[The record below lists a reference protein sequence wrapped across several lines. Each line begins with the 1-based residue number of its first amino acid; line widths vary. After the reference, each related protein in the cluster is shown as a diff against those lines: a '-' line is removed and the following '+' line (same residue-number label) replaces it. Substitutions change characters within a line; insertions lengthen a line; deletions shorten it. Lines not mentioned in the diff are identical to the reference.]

1 MRLAAP
7 RRIRTAI
14 RLTPL
19 IDVVFLL
26 LVFFILAGRFDEI
39 SLRPLDL
46 ASAGLAAPDAPPR
59 ETVLLRLDADGG
71 ARLNGEALP
80 EGVIDARL
88 QALRGRFA
96 GLQVVLD
103 PEPGLDLQALIDW
116 LDRLEGL
123 GLDRVRLLPAQA

>member
-1 MRLAAP
+1 MRLGAP
-7 RRIRTAI
+7 RRIRNNI

-26 LVFFILAGRFDEI
+26 LVFFILAGRFDVI

-46 ASAGLAAPDAPPR
+46 AGVGPPAPGAAR
-59 ETVLLRLDADGG
+59 QETVLLRLDADGG
-71 ARLNGEALP
+71 ARLNGEAMP
-80 EGVIDARL
+80 EGAIDARL
-88 QALRGRFA
+88 RGLRERFA

-123 GLDRVRLLPAQA
+123 GLDRVRLLPAQG

>member
-1 MRLAAP
+1 M
-7 RRIRTAI
+7 
-14 RLTPL
+14 
-19 IDVVFLL
+19 
-26 LVFFILAGRFDEI
+26 
-39 SLRPLDL
+39 
-46 ASAGLAAPDAPPR
+46 
-59 ETVLLRLDADGG
+59 LLRLDADGG

-80 EGVIDARL
+80 EGAIDARL

-123 GLDRVRLLPAQA
+123 GLDRVRLLPAQG